1 MCAKLG
7 CSFSPR
13 SCDCSREG
21 ERDSRVRESERKRAS
36 MDAVKAFFDFADYVN
51 KGEAADDER
60 NVAKLL

>member
-1 MCAKLG
+1 
-7 CSFSPR
+7 
-13 SCDCSREG
+13 
-21 ERDSRVRESERKRAS
+21 